1 MFLNQPEVGSYNVG
15 HDTAIG
21 ETIGALFG
29 GIWSAWGICLI
40 DNAVE
45 NYRGYLCYGRGIG

>member
-45 NYRGYLCYGRGIG
+45 NYLGYLCYGRWIG